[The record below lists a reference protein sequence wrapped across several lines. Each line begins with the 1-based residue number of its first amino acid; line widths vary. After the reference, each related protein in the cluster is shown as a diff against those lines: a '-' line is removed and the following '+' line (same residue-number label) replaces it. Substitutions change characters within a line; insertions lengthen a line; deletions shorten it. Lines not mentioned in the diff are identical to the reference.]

1 LQVHT
6 VTQTPGRA
14 WLQVWCW
21 HSTLLSSPT
30 SHPGDTTQQ
39 VMKALVLL
47 L

>member
-1 LQVHT
+1 MQT
-6 VTQTPGRA
+6 VWQA
-14 WLQVWCW
+14 WVWVCCW
-21 HSTLLSSPT
+21 HHMLLSSPT